1 MSIRGSIRPAWEILK
16 SRVWKVYFGNVKA
29 TNWRRLGAARRCALL
44 DRCISPL
51 VLRATSAWPPQHV
64 ISCEMDS
71 LQRKVYGCALGIR
84 IDEGE
89 SPAEFQR
96 KRNTAVR
103 AYCERHHWWSRRWF
117 QQALKWDSHLAR
129 DWQHQMKFYHEGVD
143 AGTCQTNFSFVPLLR
158 QWHDDDWILA
168 HTTFRLRNDG
178 RMDRE
183 TGLRRVR
190 GSVSKRWQEGVE
202 HASRM
207 CQ

>member
-1 MSIRGSIRPAWEILK
+1 MQLVVVLYSTVAFHLWCCGPRLLGLLNTSFLVRWIACNAK
-16 SRVWKVYFGNVKA
+16 CFG
-29 TNWRRLGAARRCALL
+29 
-44 DRCISPL
+44 
-51 VLRATSAWPPQHV
+51 
-64 ISCEMDS
+64 
-71 LQRKVYGCALGIR
+71 YALGICM
-84 IDEGE
+84 DEGE
-89 SPAEFQR
+89 SPAEFRR

-103 AYCERHHWWSRRWF
+103 AYCERHHWWSRRWL

-129 DWQHQMKFYHEGVD
+129 DWQQQMKFYNEGVD
-143 AGTCQTNFSFVPLLR
+143 VGTCQTNFSFAPLLR

-202 HASRM
+202 HASRL